1 MIDTSQKHTYI
12 DFNDS
17 KVVLYFSK
25 YNFTDSEKTLK
36 DMQEKDSVH
45 SFTKTEILSASIVA
59 NKFKYNN
66 WTKLH
71 HSLFNYWIKCQNSFW
86 C

>member
-36 DMQEKDSVH
+36 DMLIY
-45 SFTKTEILSASIVA
+45 FLR
-59 NKFKYNN
+59 N
-66 WTKLH
+66 
-71 HSLFNYWIKCQNSFW
+71 
-86 C
+86 